1 MRLLLI
7 GLFCLACGLDDLES
21 GQKFISKT
29 QEDHDNFPTGGNPGK
44 HQRGG
49 AHQNAY
55 LINKVHAGD
64 NAPQVGNTSK
74 GDPNCAYID
83 ARSYTCNLK
92 VDIYVGWY
100 EDCGACDKPLPTSR
114 IKPVRL
120 PGGSKP
126 GSTNHTSCTIND
138 NDAKCTW
145 RPCMPNAANEV
156 NRAIEQWLTPL
167 RPSYNEPD
175 TGKGRI
181 ISYDRAITYN
191 GYTLSQ
197 PFTSLTSGQVAKRKP
212 DLIIN
217 FICSASLGDAWDNY
231 IPEETNTG
239 TLYDHCP
246 VEWKTDADHGRKPNG
261 QGQKSCTLYETA
273 DDGDSDTQGHDG
285 LKAAPIDP
293 ETPEPKDNKN
303 IPVIFIGDADP
314 NKAAN
319 LDLMNKHDRFD
330 LLHEIGHA
338 FGLADTAGG
347 DGIRDQPRSIMHG
360 DRVFVRGDNNLLLGY
375 DDRVGVQWLYHHHR
389 EDQPRGTCATRDNR
403 DEYDI
408 EPYGGGTVGCEQKYP
423 LITALKRKQP
433 QLALELLDKG
443 KTPSLNIGVKEAGSG
458 NSALHLAIIRR
469 AEPPYHTSYDEIIRK
484 IINYRINPNIL
495 DINNRTALFLAVQH
509 NLQHVVTLLL
519 SSPGITV
526 ALPDRYGDTPLHLA
540 ARLGFS
546 GLIHAMRYEFSSHVT
561 DRNGNGENAMHLAA
575 AGGHIDAV
583 KALTAY
589 PDGID
594 LAGIKDNKGNTAL
607 HLAAKYGRQ
616 NVVEHIL
623 RDPALLNV
631 ANNNYETPL
640 HLAAKFG
647 HTETVAHLLRQVT
660 IEVNPQ
666 DKKDGDTP
674 LHMAARRGHTE
685 VVRLLLNKTGVDTEI
700 KNKWEM
706 TARAVADDAD
716 HTAVVKVFDGG
727 QTRYGTSAAE
737 RLVQALKVGNIDP
750 AACAATETECRQN
763 SALSILRADENLDVN
778 YVEPSTGNTA
788 LHYAVLGTDSSTSG
802 RGPYETVVDL
812 LTRNV
817 SLDPNKQNE
826 VDRSTPLHLAVQHNQ
841 YAMVKL
847 LLRHRST
854 DVNLTNRL
862 DETALHIAV
871 DEEHEQI
878 IAELLRYRLGT
889 IDVNLQDQ
897 DGYTPLHVAA
907 EQRSPTQAQMLID
920 DRRVDVNM
928 RTRDSERSGALHIAA
943 EYGNDEVVRALLSD
957 ADINVNLLNRLDQTA
972 LHVAAYHGRE
982 QVVSILLDIPTID
995 LTLLDYRDRSAY
1007 RLAAD
1012 KGLRRITTIF
1022 DNQNKGDDVIFRGS
1036 LMEELRDKENNEDVE
1051 DVALDIL
1058 RDDEDDL
1065 DINEKDRTSG
1075 NTPLHY
1081 AIEYKYARLVAA
1093 LLLRSELQINLQNK
1107 TGATALITAVREKQ
1121 TSTVAALLRHR
1132 QIQVNQHISA
1142 SRDTALLVAVR
1153 AQSQQLVELLV
1164 AHNGIDAN
1172 RKDTAGKAALH
1183 LAVSSKNRDLVRGL
1197 LRASNIDVNL
1207 PDKAGKTA
1215 LHLAVDTNYAP
1226 VVTEL
1231 LRNDD
1236 LRINESVAGVLGQS
1250 ALHLAIWQ
1258 HVKTST
1264 SYSEVIDL
1272 LLAHDDIDPNLKNR
1286 HQESPLIVAAKEED
1300 APLVAKLLAHDDIE
1314 VNSTNDRQKTAL
1326 MFASERGS
1334 TAIVRALLAH
1344 DDIDANLQDDKRFA
1358 ALNFAAHRGHLEVT
1372 RLLLG
1377 WPGIN
1382 IAPKDKWNLDPR
1394 GRAAQRGYSKIVALF
1409 DQYEAGDIGGL
1420 VKLLTELARGD
1431 REDRIMDIINDNP
1444 GSIAINAKDT
1454 SNNYTALHYAAKLG
1468 YERVV
1473 TALLGYSSI
1482 KVNEANNRDARAL
1495 HLAARQGHSQIVQA
1509 LLRQDG
1515 IQVNVRDR
1523 RNATPLHQAA
1533 AGGHYD
1539 VVQMLLRQRDIRAGL
1554 KTHGGY
1560 TVLHWAA
1567 QRGDANIARALLTA
1581 KASLINQ
1588 QNDDDRTALYYA
1600 AWFAHQSVVETL
1612 LDEPDVNTNLR
1623 DVDGETALHKAAS
1636 YNSLTV
1642 ARMLL
1647 DAGAS
1652 PQITN
1657 RQRQTARDMAESKGY
1672 AEMVALIDR
1681 Y

>member
-1 MRLLLI
+1 MRLWLSPLLVVGV
-7 GLFCLACGLDDLES
+7 GLLCLACGLDDLES

-29 QEDHDNFPTGGNPGK
+29 QEDNTDFPSNINK
-44 HQRGG
+44 HRRGG
-49 AHQNAY
+49 IHQNAY
-55 LINKVHAGD
+55 LINKVHVAD
-64 NAPQVGNTSK
+64 NEKPKNTGTTV
-74 GDPNCAYID
+74 GDPSCGHS
-83 ARSYTCNLK
+83 RTETCNLT
-92 VDIYVGWY
+92 VDVYVGLY
-100 EDCGACDKPLPTSR
+100 NTICPGDCS
-114 IKPVRL
+114 PVDRL
-120 PGGSKP
+120 YPQVRRHKLGMQLSAPCLTGDNSP
-126 GSTNHTSCTIND
+126 CGTWTSCL
-138 NDAKCTW
+138 
-145 RPCMPNAANEV
+145 PNAATEV
-156 NRAIEQWLTPL
+156 NNAIEQWLEPL
-167 RPSYNEPD
+167 RPQYENSGDGP
-175 TGKGRI
+175 I
-181 ISYDRAITYN
+181 ISSTRTISFE
-191 GYTLSQ
+191 GLTLKL
-197 PFTSLTSGQVAKRKP
+197 PFTSGGKTDGGSSTANSKP

-217 FICSASLGDAWDNY
+217 FICGASLGKGSWTNKHVPVAHLDN
-231 IPEETNTG
+231 N
-239 TLYDHCP
+239 HCP
-246 VEWKTDADHGRKPNG
+246 VTHKATAGTAAAAKNDDSNVKA
-261 QGQKSCTLYETA
+261 SCTLYQVGNYPEDDNHMNGTA
-273 DDGDSDTQGHDG
+273 TIKHLPNATDKT
-285 LKAAPIDP
+285 
-293 ETPEPKDNKN
+293 KN
-303 IPVIFIGDADP
+303 IPVIFIGDALGSPTTATEDEMG
-314 NKAAN
+314 A
-319 LDLMNKHDRFD
+319 HDRFD

-338 FGLADTAGG
+338 FGLADTNKGK
-347 DGIRDQPRSIMHG
+347 QPRSIMHG
-360 DRVFVRGDNNLLLGY
+360 DRVFVRGNNSLLLGY

-389 EDQPRGTCATRDNR
+389 QGQGRLNCHTRDSR
-403 DEYDI
+403 DEYYHKD
-408 EPYGGGTVGCEQKYP
+408 YGGCEQRYP
-423 LITALKRKQP
+423 LITALKRGQP
-433 QLALELLDKG
+433 QLALEVLDKD
-443 KTPSLNIGVKEAGSG
+443 KTPHLEIDSQDSDL
-458 NSALHLAIIRR
+458 NSALHVAIIRR
-469 AEPPYHTSYDEIIRK
+469 SEPGISPANRASYDNVIRK
-484 IINYRINPNIL
+484 IIEYGIDPNIQNKL
-495 DINNRTALFLAVQH
+495 GKTSLYLAVQF
-509 NLQHVVTLLL
+509 NLQDVVILLL
-519 SSPGITV
+519 AQERIRVLAKDNEGNNPLHIAASLGFSHLISAMRYKFRGDIDETNGEGQNAMHLAAARGHIDAVRALIAYPDGIDLTG
-526 ALPDRYGDTPLHLA
+526 LKDHYGNTPLHLA
-540 ARLGFS
+540 AR
-546 GLIHAMRYEFSSHVT
+546 
-561 DRNGNGENAMHLAA
+561 N
-575 AGGHIDAV
+575 
-583 KALTAY
+583 
-589 PDGID
+589 
-594 LAGIKDNKGNTAL
+594 
-607 HLAAKYGRQ
+607 GRQ
-616 NVVEHIL
+616 RVVEFIL
-623 RDPALLNV
+623 QGAAALLNV
-631 ANNNYETPL
+631 LNLQDQTPL
-640 HLAAKFG
+640 HLAANLG
-647 HTETVAHLLRQVT
+647 RHEIVAHLLRQAG
-660 IEVNPQ
+660 IKINLQ
-666 DKKDGDTP
+666 DDGGNTP
-674 LHMAARRGHTE
+674 LHLAAHGGHTE
-685 VVRLLLNKTGVDTEI
+685 VVRLLLNKTGIDTEI
-700 KNKWEM
+700 ENNNNK
-706 TARAVADDAD
+706 TARDEARDRRDPEVL
-716 HTAVVKVFDGG
+716 KVFDGG

-750 AACAATETECRQN
+750 NACAATETECRQN
-763 SALSILRADENLDVN
+763 SALTILRTDQNLDVN

-812 LTRNV
+812 LTRNA
-817 SLDPNKQNE
+817 SLDPNKQNKGK
-826 VDRSTPLHLAVQHNQ
+826 STPLHLAVQHNQ

-1065 DINEKDRTSG
+1065 DINEKDRASG

-1183 LAVSSKNRDLVRGL
+1183 LAVSSKNRDLVRAL

-1272 LLAHDDIDPNLKNR
+1272 LLAHDNIDPNLKNR
-1286 HQESPLIVAAKEED
+1286 HQESPLLVAAKEED

-1344 DDIDANLQDDKRFA
+1344 DDINANLQDDKRFA
-1358 ALNFAAHRGHLEVT
+1358 ALNFAAHRGHLEVV
-1372 RLLLG
+1372 RLLLE

-1482 KVNEANNRDARAL
+1482 KVNEANNRDARPL

-1636 YNSLTV
+1636 YNSLAV

-1672 AEMVALIDR
+1672 TEMVALIDR

>member
-29 QEDHDNFPTGGNPGK
+29 QENNTNFPTNGSPGK

-55 LINKVHAGD
+55 LINKVHVGD
-64 NAPQVGNTSK
+64 NQGSDN
-74 GDPNCAYID
+74 NCNQD
-83 ARSYTCNLK
+83 ARSPCNLT
-92 VDIYVGWY
+92 VGVYVGWSG
-100 EDCGACDKPLPTSR
+100 ECEKLLDAPTCSPPPKKRTLPAGQSPIT
-114 IKPVRL
+114 PQ
-120 PGGSKP
+120 GC
-126 GSTNHTSCTIND
+126 SCTW
-138 NDAKCTW
+138 T
-145 RPCMPNAANEV
+145 PCLANAAGEV
-156 NRAIEQWLTPL
+156 DRAIEQWLEPL
-167 RPSYNEPD
+167 QRFHPTS
-175 TGKGRI
+175 GI
-181 ISYDRAITYN
+181 ISSERSVSSG
-191 GYTLSQ
+191 GYTLNRS
-197 PFTSLTSGQVAKRKP
+197 FTNGGKEKP
-212 DLIIN
+212 DLIVN
-217 FICSASLGDAWDNY
+217 FICSDSLGAGSWTNKHVPVAHLDN
-231 IPEETNTG
+231 N
-239 TLYDHCP
+239 HCP
-246 VEWKTDADHGRKPNG
+246 VTHTATATANTDAAAKNDDSKA
-261 QGQKSCTLYETA
+261 KASCTLYQVGNYPEDDNHMDGTA
-273 DDGDSDTQGHDG
+273 TIKHLPNATDKT
-285 LKAAPIDP
+285 
-293 ETPEPKDNKN
+293 KN
-303 IPVIFIGDADP
+303 IPVIFIGDAGSDTP
-314 NKAAN
+314 E
-319 LDLMNKHDRFD
+319 LDKINKHDRFD
-330 LLHEIGHA
+330 ILHEIGHA
-338 FGLADTAGG
+338 FGLADTQGKSKQ
-347 DGIRDQPRSIMHG
+347 RHSIMRG
-360 DRVFVRGDNNLLLGY
+360 DRIFKRNETRLSLGN
-375 DDRVGVQWLYHHHR
+375 DDEVGVQWLYEHHHR
-389 EDQPRGTCATRDNR
+389 NQAYTECGVRGNQD
-403 DEYDI
+403 DYEKKD
-408 EPYGGGTVGCEQKYP
+408 YGSGVGCVEKYP
-423 LITALKRKQP
+423 LITALKRELP
-433 QLALELLDKG
+433 QLALELLDKMKNPG
-443 KTPSLNIGVKEAGSG
+443 LNINSKDNRDH
-458 NSALHLAIIRR
+458 NSALHLAIEKRSKSSSDS
-469 AEPPYHTSYDEIIRK
+469 AYDEIIVK
-484 IINYRINPNIL
+484 IIDYPISDNLQNDLKETPLHLAVRHDLQPVVTKLLTRPNI
-495 DINNRTALFLAVQH
+495 D
-509 NLQHVVTLLL
+509 
-519 SSPGITV
+519 V
-526 ALPDRYGDTPLHLA
+526 ALQDNNLDNPLHIAARLGYDHLIYAMRVQFSDHVEKPAKNGLTAMHIAAAEGHLDAVKALNKLSTRLTGLKDTKGNTPLHLA
-540 ARLGFS
+540 A
-546 GLIHAMRYEFSSHVT
+546 
-561 DRNGNGENAMHLAA
+561 EN
-575 AGGHIDAV
+575 
-583 KALTAY
+583 
-589 PDGID
+589 
-594 LAGIKDNKGNTAL
+594 
-607 HLAAKYGRQ
+607 GRQ
-616 NVVEHIL
+616 SVVEFIL
-623 RDPALLNV
+623 QGDAALLNV
-631 ANNNYETPL
+631 LNLLDQTPL
-640 HLAAKFG
+640 HLAANLG
-647 HTETVAHLLRQVT
+647 RHEIVSHLLRQAG
-660 IEVNPQ
+660 IKINLQ
-666 DKKDGDTP
+666 DDGGNTP
-674 LHMAARRGHTE
+674 LHLGAHGGHTE

-700 KNKWEM
+700 ENNNNK
-706 TARAVADDAD
+706 TARDEALRDPEVLR
-716 HTAVVKVFDGG
+716 VFDGG

-737 RLVQALKVGNIDP
+737 RLVSALKIGNVDP
-750 AACAATETECRQN
+750 AACGATETECRQN

-788 LHYAVLGTDSSTSG
+788 LHYAVLGRDPRPATEEDGTREEYEQ

-812 LTRNV
+812 LARDARIN
-817 SLDPNKQNE
+817 PNPQNKGKT
-826 VDRSTPLHLAVQHNQ
+826 TPLHLAVGHNQ
-841 YAMVKL
+841 HAMVKL
-847 LLRHRST
+847 LLRNRRT
-854 DVNLTNRL
+854 DVNLRNNL
-862 DETALHIAV
+862 NETALHIAV
-871 DEEHEQI
+871 DEENEQI
-878 IAELLRYRLGT
+878 TAELLRYRLGT
-889 IDVNLQDQ
+889 IDVNLQDHK
-897 DGYTPLHVAA
+897 GRSPLHVAA
-907 EQRSPTQAQMLID
+907 EIGSHTLTQMLVD
-920 DRRVDVNM
+920 DRRVDVNQQVKFNP
-928 RTRDSERSGALHIAA
+928 RETALHIAA
-943 EYGNDEVVRALLSD
+943 ERGNDEVVRALLSD

-982 QVVSILLDIPTID
+982 QIVSILLDVPTID
-995 LTLLDYRDRSAY
+995 LTLLDYRGRSAY

-1065 DINEKDRTSG
+1065 NINEKDRASG

-1107 TGATALITAVREKQ
+1107 AGATALITAVREKQ

-1215 LHLAVDTNYAP
+1215 LHLAVANNYAP

-1286 HQESPLIVAAKEED
+1286 HQESPLLVAAKEED
-1300 APLVAKLLAHDDIE
+1300 APLVNKLLAHDDIE

-1358 ALNFAAHRGHLEVT
+1358 ALNFAAHRGHLEVV

-1409 DQYEAGDIGGL
+1409 DQYEAGDIGSL

-1482 KVNEANNRDARAL
+1482 KVNEANNRDARPL

-1539 VVQMLLRQRDIRAGL
+1539 VVQMLLRQADIRAGL

-1623 DVDGETALHKAAS
+1623 DADGETALHKAAS
-1636 YNSLTV
+1636 YNSLAV

>member
-29 QEDHDNFPTGGNPGK
+29 QEDETLITGNNHRPGGL
-44 HQRGG
+44 HE
-49 AHQNAY
+49 NAY
-55 LINKVHAGD
+55 LINKVHVKD
-64 NAPQVGNTSK
+64 NYDYCEAIPTIAQR
-74 GDPNCAYID
+74 DYA
-83 ARSYTCNLK
+83 CNLK
-92 VDIYVGWY
+92 VDVYVGWY
-100 EDCGACDKPLPTSR
+100 ASRPEGCGRGCAGKKRVKVGDPQPTS
-114 IKPVRL
+114 
-120 PGGSKP
+120 
-126 GSTNHTSCTIND
+126 SCTGKNPPACIWHSCL
-138 NDAKCTW
+138 A
-145 RPCMPNAANEV
+145 NAAGEV
-156 NRAIEQWLTPL
+156 DRAIEQWLTPL
-167 RPSYNEPD
+167 RPYAASDSGE
-175 TGKGRI
+175 GEGEI
-181 ISYDRAITYN
+181 ISHLGTTSYKNR
-191 GYTLSQ
+191 TLST
-197 PFTSLTSGQVAKRKP
+197 PFTSVEERQVEKDKP
-212 DLIIN
+212 DLIVN
-217 FICSASLGDAWDNY
+217 FVCSESRGAGSWGTIHVPTAD
-231 IPEETNTG
+231 TNT
-239 TLYDHCP
+239 DNRCP
-246 VEWKTDADHGRKPNG
+246 VDSGNVAAGPYRN
-261 QGQKSCTLYETA
+261 KSCTLYDVGGSYPANTGTPNLEVKP
-273 DDGDSDTQGHDG
+273 GSDED
-285 LKAAPIDP
+285 
-293 ETPEPKDNKN
+293 KN
-303 IPVIFIGDADP
+303 IPVIFIGDADL
-314 NKAAN
+314 NKAVS
-319 LDLMNKHDRFD
+319 LDRMVAHDRFD

-338 FGLADTAGG
+338 FGLADTQGKG
-347 DGIRDQPRSIMHG
+347 KQPRSIMRG
-360 DRVFVRGDNNLLLGY
+360 DRVFVSGDRNLLLGY

-389 EDQPRGTCATRDNR
+389 EQRQSNECQTSDNQH
-403 DEYDI
+403 EYSYKED
-408 EPYGGGTVGCEQKYP
+408 YRGCEQRYP

-433 QLALELLDKG
+433 QLALDLLN
-443 KTPSLNIGVKEAGSG
+443 KTKHPTLNISIREDGGRG
-458 NSALHLAIIRR
+458 DSALHIAIIRR
-469 AEPPYHTSYDEIIRK
+469 SEPNMSVADRSDYDDIIRK
-484 IINYRINPNIL
+484 IIKYGINPNIQG
-495 DINNRTALFLAVQH
+495 DHRRTPLHLAVQF
-509 NLQHVVTLLL
+509 NLQGVVTLLL
-519 SSPGITV
+519 SQDNIRV
-526 ALPDRYGDTPLHLA
+526 AFKDDNGDNPLHLA
-540 ARLGFS
+540 ARLGYS
-546 GLIHAMRYEFSSHVT
+546 SLISAMQHEFLGYVRDKNKVQQT
-561 DRNGNGENAMHLAA
+561 AMHIAA
-575 AGGHIDAV
+575 AEGHINAV
-583 KALTAY
+583 EALY
-589 PDGID
+589 GYSDDD
-594 LAGIKDNKGNTAL
+594 LTGIKDRDGN
-607 HLAAKYGRQ
+607 
-616 NVVEHIL
+616 
-623 RDPALLNV
+623 
-631 ANNNYETPL
+631 TPL
-640 HLAAKFG
+640 HLAAKNGRQRVVEFLLRG
-647 HTETVAHLLRQVT
+647 GADLLDELNEHNQTPLHLAAKLGRHEIVAHLLRQGG
-660 IEVNPQ
+660 IKINLQ
-666 DKKDGDTP
+666 DDGGNTP
-674 LHMAARRGHTE
+674 LHLAARGGHTE
-685 VVRLLLNKTGVDTEI
+685 VVRLLLNKTGIDTEI
-700 KNKWEM
+700 KNGNSR
-706 TARAVADDAD
+706 TARDEALIRRDPEVL
-716 HTAVVKVFDGG
+716 KVFDGG

-737 RLVQALKVGNIDP
+737 RLVQALHTCNNVDP
-750 AACAATETECRQN
+750 DACSATETECRQN
-763 SALSILRADENLDVN
+763 SALSILRVNQNLDVN
-778 YVEPSTGNTA
+778 YADSSGRTA
-788 LHYAVLGTDSSTSG
+788 LHYAVMCGVRASSASVG
-802 RGPYETVVDL
+802 LRSPAETVVDL
-812 LTRNV
+812 LTRNAA
-817 SLDPNKQNE
+817 LNPNRKDT
-826 VDRSTPLHLAVQHNQ
+826 VGSTPLLLAAQHNQ
-841 YAMVKL
+841 HAMVKL
-847 LLRHRST
+847 LLRHRGT
-854 DVNLTNRL
+854 NVNLANER
-862 DETALHIAV
+862 DETPLHIAV
-871 DEEHEQI
+871 EYGNEEVT
-878 IAELLRYRLGT
+878 AELLRYRLGT

-897 DGYTPLHVAA
+897 GGRTPLHVAV
-907 EQRSPTQAQMLID
+907 EKGSHTLTQMLVD
-920 DRRVDVNM
+920 DRRVDVNL
-928 RTRDSERSGALHIAA
+928 RTCEICGSALHIAA
-943 EYGNDEVVRALLSD
+943 KKGNDEVVRVLLSD
-957 ADINVNLLNRLDQTA
+957 ADIDVNLQDVEGQTP
-972 LHVAAYHGRE
+972 LHIAAYHGRE
-982 QVVSILLDIPTID
+982 QIVSILLDVPTID
-995 LTLLDYRDRSAY
+995 LTLLDYLDRSAY

-1065 DINEKDRTSG
+1065 DINEKDRASG

-1164 AHNGIDAN
+1164 AHNGTDAN

-1272 LLAHDDIDPNLKNR
+1272 LLAHDNIDPNLKNR

-1300 APLVAKLLAHDDIE
+1300 APLVNKLLAHDDIE

-1344 DDIDANLQDDKRFA
+1344 DDINANLQDDKRFA
-1358 ALNFAAHRGHLEVT
+1358 ALNFAAHRGHLEVV
-1372 RLLLG
+1372 RLLLE

-1473 TALLGYSSI
+1473 TALLSYSSI
-1482 KVNEANNRDARAL
+1482 KVNEANNRDARPL

-1623 DVDGETALHKAAS
+1623 DADGETALHKAAS
-1636 YNSLTV
+1636 YNSLAV